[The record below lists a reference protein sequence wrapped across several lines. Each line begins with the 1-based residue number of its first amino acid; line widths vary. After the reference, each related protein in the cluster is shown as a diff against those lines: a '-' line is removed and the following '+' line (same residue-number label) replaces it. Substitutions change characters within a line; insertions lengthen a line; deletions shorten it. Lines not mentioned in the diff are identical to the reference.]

1 MHFSAIL
8 LSSKQPVYPALSYS
22 QMDNSH
28 RETLAGLSS
37 SGTLQTPLSCVE
49 LFGQS
54 ILERTVAR
62 LRKAGLC
69 NISVIA
75 ESDCISFHETK
86 EVRIATPNHANGRWA
101 DDRLAHDHWAGVKR
115 ALLKDV
121 QRGIDTVLIA
131 RVGAYVEADL
141 PDALRFHR
149 AKAQAVT
156 PFHDVYGSLSY
167 WIVDAARVLSTS
179 EEFPP
184 DEDRIINAPQPYQV
198 QGYVNRLADPRDFR
212 RLAVDAF
219 LGRCSIAPGGR
230 EVKPGVWVDEGARL
244 HKTARLVAP
253 CYVGS
258 NARVQAGAV
267 ITRCS
272 NLERNCNVG
281 EGSLVS
287 DASLFPHTMI
297 GRGLDVST
305 ALVAGHDFIDLGRNV
320 ALRIEDPNLI
330 SNVPPVK
337 RTVPVPLPDDGEV
350 DRLSPGPEFE
360 YSEYFSRAKGL
371 LLEVFK
377 GGV

>member
-8 LSSKQPVYPALSYS
+8 LSSQRPASPALSYS
-22 QMDNSH
+22 QRD
-28 RETLAGLSS
+28 TLAGLSS
-37 SGTLQTPLSCVE
+37 SGILQTPLSCVE

-86 EVRIATPNHANGRWA
+86 EVRIAMPSHADDRWSDGPWA
-101 DDRLAHDHWAGVKR
+101 DDHWASVKR
-115 ALLKDV
+115 TLLKDV

-131 RVGAYVEADL
+131 RIGAYVEADL

-156 PFHDVYGSLSY
+156 PFHDAQGSLSY
-167 WIVDAARVLSTS
+167 WIVDAARLLSTS
-179 EEFPP
+179 EDFPP

-198 QGYVNRLADPRDFR
+198 QGYVNRLWDPRDFR

-219 LGRCSIAPGGR
+219 LGHCSIAPAGR
-230 EVKPGVWVDEGARL
+230 EVKPGVWIDEGARL

-287 DASLFPHTMI
+287 NASLLPHTMI

-320 ALRIEDPNLI
+320 SLRIEDPNLI

-337 RTVPVPLPDDGEV
+337 RTVPVPLPDDGGTE
-350 DRLSPGPEFE
+350 RLPSGSDFE

>member
-1 MHFSAIL
+1 VHFSAIL
-8 LSSKQPVYPALSYS
+8 LSSKRPAYPALSYS
-22 QMDNSH
+22 QMDGSQ
-28 RETLAGLSS
+28 RDTLAGLSPC
-37 SGTLQTPLSCVE
+37 GILQTPLSCVE

-54 ILERTVAR
+54 ILERTVSR

-75 ESDCISFHETK
+75 ESDCISFHETR
-86 EVRIATPNHANGRWA
+86 EVRIATPNYAHDRWT
-101 DDRLAHDHWAGVKR
+101 DDRWTDDHWAGVKR

-131 RVGAYVEADL
+131 RLGAYVEADL
-141 PDALRFHR
+141 SDALRFHR

-156 PFHDVYGSLSY
+156 PFHDAHGTLCY

-179 EEFPP
+179 GDFPP

-230 EVKPGVWVDEGARL
+230 EVKPGVWIDDGARL

-258 NARVQAGAV
+258 NARVQARAV

-287 DASLFPHTMI
+287 NASLLPHTMI

-305 ALVAGHDFIDLGRNV
+305 ALIAGNDFIDLGRNV
-320 ALRIEDPNLI
+320 SLRIEDPNLI
-330 SNVPPVK
+330 SNVPPIK
-337 RTVPVPLPDDGEV
+337 RTVPVHLPEDGEA
-350 DRLSPGPEFE
+350 DRVSPALDFE
-360 YSEYFSRAKGL
+360 YSEYLSRAKGL